1 MDTSAKTDQIHDASK
16 DTTRV
21 TGIGSLRR
29 SMAGALLATAL
40 GATAV
45 GLTAT
50 NYPDDAP
57 ATGTDIATPAPAPAA
72 SALRWLTGFIDRA
85 FDPHVECDYRFDDRF
100 PCDWR

>member
-1 MDTSAKTDQIHDASK
+1 MKTSTNTDQVHD
-16 DTTRV
+16 DTTGV
-21 TGIGSLRR
+21 ACATGTGSLRR
-29 SMAGALLATAL
+29 SMAGALLATAI

-50 NYPDDAP
+50 
-57 ATGTDIATPAPAPAA
+57 TDTATPVSPPAA
-72 SALRWLTGFIDRA
+72 PALRWLKGYIDRA